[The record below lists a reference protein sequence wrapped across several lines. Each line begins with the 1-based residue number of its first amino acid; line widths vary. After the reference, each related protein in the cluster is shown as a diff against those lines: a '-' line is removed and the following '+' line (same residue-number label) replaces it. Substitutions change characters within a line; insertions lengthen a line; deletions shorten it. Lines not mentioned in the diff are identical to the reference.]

1 MCTAPPILHRSAH
14 IIRFRAQSLI
24 VCCPT
29 AFRPDFRRR
38 LPDQEWRIS
47 RVRRRV
53 LRRLKVR
60 LTPRAHSTAA
70 RPAEPTPP
78 PRSRAHQPL
87 PLSPSLALLA
97 PTSHSVAHFSP
108 RGVRFSA
115 GVMARGARFGGP
127 GPSAAASAR
136 RCFACVLCRA
146 RAAVVLTL
154 SPSPRH
160 ARTDLSVCASC
171 VRSEAC

>member
-38 LPDQEWRIS
+38 LPDPDLWSS

-53 LRRLKVR
+53 LRRLMVR
-60 LTPRAHSTAA
+60 LMPRAHGTTA

-136 RCFACVLCRA
+136 RCSACVLCRA